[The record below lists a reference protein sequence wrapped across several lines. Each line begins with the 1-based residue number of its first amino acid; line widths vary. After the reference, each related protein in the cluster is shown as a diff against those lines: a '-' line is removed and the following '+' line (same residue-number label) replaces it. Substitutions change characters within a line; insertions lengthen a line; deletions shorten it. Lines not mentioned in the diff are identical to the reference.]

1 MAVTDLKNALE
12 DLSAKAY
19 HYKAP
24 QQKKPPYIVWGETS
38 VSHAEDADD
47 RAQLLLVSGELWL
60 YTDREFDKTADEIA
74 EMMEEIGA
82 AWRITT
88 IGRDN
93 DTGLIVY
100 GYDWGLA
107 CGVGEIY

>member
-1 MAVTDLKNALE
+1 MAVTKLKNAL
-12 DLSAKAY
+12 DALSAKAY

-47 RAQLLLVSGELWL
+47 RAQLLLVSGELWF
-60 YTDREFDKTADEIA
+60 YTDRDYDKTV
-74 EMMEEIGA
+74 EEIVEALESVDA

-100 GYDWGLA
+100 GFSWGIA